1 MLSRVVVGYSLPS
14 ADRRENAIVAMATS
28 RGRVWV
34 SGGKKRERESGEPI
48 NDHSCTPYSYT

>member
-1 MLSRVVVGYSLPS
+1 MVVGYSLPS

-34 SGGKKRERESGEPI
+34 SGGKKRERERESGESV
-48 NDHSCTPYSYT
+48 NDH